1 MAFIRFNAN
10 PSDKDT
16 IDCVIRG
23 ISVLLDL
30 TWNQVH
36 DLLTE
41 KAGKEHEVYLRND
54 FWIELLMSM
63 GYKLYFIPDTCPYCI
78 TVERFAED
86 HPEGRY
92 LLGTGSHVIACING
106 DYIDTWNSGRELPIY
121 YLAKESCYD

>member
-63 GYKLYFIPDTCPYCI
+63 GYKLYFIPDTCPNCI

-92 LLGTGSHVIACING
+92 LLGTGSHVIVCIDG
-106 DYIDTWNSGRELPIY
+106 DYIDTWNSGKELPIY

>member
-1 MAFIRFNAN
+1 MIYLFKSGKVVDNTKCEYDDTYLGYAISF
-10 PSDKDT
+10 PESDTARPVKYKVD
-16 IDCVIRG
+16 
-23 ISVLLDL
+23 
-30 TWNQVH
+30 
-36 DLLTE
+36 
-41 KAGKEHEVYLRND
+41 EVYLRND

>member
-1 MAFIRFNAN
+1 MAFIKFNAN

-41 KAGKEHEVYLRND
+41 KAGKEHEVYLWRLKKSLQMS
-54 FWIELLMSM
+54 LL
-63 GYKLYFIPDTCPYCI
+63 
-78 TVERFAED
+78 V
-86 HPEGRY
+86 
-92 LLGTGSHVIACING
+92 LLKNVI
-106 DYIDTWNSGRELPIY
+106 SL
-121 YLAKESCYD
+121 